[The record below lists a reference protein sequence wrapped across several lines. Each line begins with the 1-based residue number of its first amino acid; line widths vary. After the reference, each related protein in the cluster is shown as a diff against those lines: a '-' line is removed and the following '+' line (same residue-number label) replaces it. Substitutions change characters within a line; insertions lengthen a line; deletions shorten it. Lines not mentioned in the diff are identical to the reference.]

1 MDAFRP
7 SARPYADQASEF
19 MRRVYLWMGAGLLIT
34 AACAAGTAALPQFR
48 AAVFGS
54 YRIVILLILAH
65 FGLVVVLTT
74 AIHRL
79 TETEAA
85 GCFALYAALTGV
97 MLSSVF
103 LRYPLGDIAN
113 AFVTAAGMFTAMSIY
128 GTVTRRD
135 LTDWGSFLFMGVVGL
150 LVAAIVNFFLH
161 SSRMSFA
168 VSCCGVVVFTG
179 LAAYNTWRLW
189 NFGQRAPYGE
199 QSAIRGA
206 LSLYLDLVNLFRF
219 LLRLMGE
226 RRG

>member
-1 MDAFRP
+1 
-7 SARPYADQASEF
+7 
-19 MRRVYLWMGAGLLIT
+19 
-34 AACAAGTAALPQFR
+34 
-48 AAVFGS
+48 
-54 YRIVILLILAH
+54 
-65 FGLVVVLTT
+65 
-74 AIHRL
+74 
-79 TETEAA
+79 
-85 GCFALYAALTGV
+85 

-179 LAAYNTWRLW
+179 LATYNTWRLW

-199 QSAIRGA
+199 QIAIRGA